1 MFRLRWEVWVLHDKE
16 KAHILI
22 NSDKSEKL
30 ESSLNVSIK
39 ITTMRKKKF
48 SQIMPSYYFNVRFG
62 RRGITQTMNEYD
74 ILHFG

>member
-48 SQIMPSYYFNVRFG
+48 SQIMPSYYFNVWFG